1 MSRRSRQGPFRIQD
15 INETVSGDLH
25 VKIEEQS
32 GQVQEYDVSTASIPF
47 LTRPGQVRYK
57 LAAGRPQDW
66 DHNMEGGF
74 SPQPKPHGIAN
85 GWSLYGGAIGEQDYQ
100 ALALGLGRDLALL
113 GAFSVDVTHSVRRC
127 LRVAPTAT
135 APFRVTRSVPAT
147 LKILMI

>member
-1 MSRRSRQGPFRIQD
+1 SQVPAGPFRIQD

-74 SPQPKPHGIAN
+74 FTSAEASWGIAN

-100 ALALGLGRDLALL
+100 ALALGL
-113 GAFSVDVTHSVRRC
+113 
-127 LRVAPTAT
+127 
-135 APFRVTRSVPAT
+135 
-147 LKILMI
+147 